1 MPWLRFV
8 GAHLMMSWRFVRCLA
23 GESRQLLGHPLRQCV
38 VLLSL
43 ARDRGER
50 SKLLI
55 LRDEVRGI
63 NNNYDW
69 RSVEVKHSTPALES

>member
-1 MPWLRFV
+1 MIV
-8 GAHLMMSWRFVRCLA
+8 AS
-23 GESRQLLGHPLRQCV
+23 SRRLLGHPLRQCV

-43 ARDRGER
+43 ACDRGER

-69 RSVEVKHSTPALES
+69 RSVEVKYSTPALES